1 MEKMSYKKYR
11 AYKLVITMI
20 LVATISTFVS
30 LGNYIASLIIFLI
43 AIFLMIM
50 LSKNVKEALSD
61 ERADRIGGKAARIV
75 LSISALL
82 MAAVGIVLVSLRDTH
97 PQYLI
102 IGNILL
108 FLECGMMLFYAI
120 LFKYYSHKKI
130 W

>member
-130 W
+130 